1 MNTHI
6 PRIVFA
12 TIALVFALAITEGVN
27 AQNFK
32 QSGKTPAELYTK
44 KSNSMISAQGDFDKD
59 GKKDLVIAVNQDYT
73 DVGDGTDFAFYF
85 GNAQG
90 GYTLFRAYDASVSEN
105 SKITVTDK
113 GVVRIESPAYDDG
126 TDVFLFRFQDGDFYL
141 IGGKKDRHKKEHY
154 DISYNFLTGKQIK
167 TSSEGKAKK
176 SENGTMQKMPKLR
189 FGWFPLCFNMLNYL
203 FEESETSGD
212 MEYQTVMGIFRLM
225 QSNDML
231 FWHFCDYEN
240 PYRNPQG
247 DDGGW
252 TAYDELMKPACYNAF
267 SQLSI
272 SKQSDGS
279 YLLDL
284 SETFED
290 RSYEQQLNE
299 DMSNID
305 EIEIPDNNES
315 TTETK
320 WIFKD
325 GVFKMI
331 SKTEGK

>member
-1 MNTHI
+1 MKKHTS
-6 PRIVFA
+6 RIVVA
-12 TIALVFALAITEGVN
+12 TMALVFALISMEGLN

-32 QSGKTPAELYTK
+32 QSGKTAAELYTK

-90 GYTLFRAYDASVSEN
+90 GYTMFRAYDASVSES

-113 GVVRIESPAYDDG
+113 GVVRIESPSYDDG

-167 TSSEGKAKK
+167 TTGEGKAKK
-176 SENGTMQKMPKLR
+176 SENGIMPKMPQLR
-189 FGWFPLCFNMLNYL
+189 FGWFPLHYNMLGYL
-203 FEESETSGD
+203 FEEGEDSGD

-225 QSNDML
+225 QANEML

-240 PYRNPQG
+240 PYRNPHG
-247 DDGGW
+247 SDGHW
-252 TAYDELMKPACYNAF
+252 TADDELMKPACYNAF
-267 SQLSI
+267 SQLDI
-272 SKQSDGS
+272 IKQNDGS

-284 SETFED
+284 SESYED
-290 RSYEQQLNE
+290 RTYEQQYNE
-299 DMSNID
+299 DLSNVD
-305 EIEIPDNNES
+305 EVEIPENSETS
-315 TTETK
+315 TRTK
-320 WIFKD
+320 WIFKN
-325 GVFKMI
+325 GVFKKI
-331 SKTEGK
+331 STTEGK